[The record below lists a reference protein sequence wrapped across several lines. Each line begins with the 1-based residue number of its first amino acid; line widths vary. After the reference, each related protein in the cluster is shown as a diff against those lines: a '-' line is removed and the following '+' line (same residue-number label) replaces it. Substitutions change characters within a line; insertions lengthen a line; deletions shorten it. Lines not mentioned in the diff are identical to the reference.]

1 VVEDGFDDAPFHFD
15 DVFLGESVSSA
26 VHGVVEQSF
35 VGFLPV
41 PEGGREVDVEI
52 DGFG

>member
-1 VVEDGFDDAPFHFD
+1 MVSSRAT
-15 DVFLGESVSSA
+15 VSSA

-41 PEGGREVDVEI
+41 SEGGREVDVEI
-52 DGFG
+52 DGLGDRLHARGFRLQ

>member
-1 VVEDGFDDAPFHFD
+1 MSFR
-15 DVFLGESVSSA
+15 ESVSSA

-41 PEGGREVDVEI
+41 FERGSVSERNSEVVVEI
-52 DGFG
+52 DRLGDR